1 MSKVKPRQPAAS
13 KTSEQA
19 DEGRLSD
26 VFVGIPA
33 YNEEVAIG
41 SVVLSVQEITERV
54 LVVDDGSADAT
65 ADIAKKAGAEVISHE
80 TNRGKGAAVRTILAE
95 AQSREFEALVLLD
108 GDGQHIAED
117 IQDVA
122 EPVLD
127 GACDVSIGSRYLE
140 GEKTETPLY
149 RRFGQKTLDLLT
161 AGSSGTALTDTQ
173 SGFRALSPDAVEK
186 MTIRTDGI
194 GVESEMIDSAT
205 TKGLGI
211 EEVPIDV
218 KYEEVDGQTYN
229 PLHHGLSVMVF
240 LLQLIRDRHPMLFFG
255 LPGILLLAAGSALTT
270 NAALLY
276 QSSGAFHQW
285 RILFGGF
292 MIMIGTMALFSGLV
306 LNQVANLVKGLDD

>member
-1 MSKVKPRQPAAS
+1 MSQIKQQAA
-13 KTSEQA
+13 TSQISQ
-19 DEGRLSD
+19 EGDNQKLTE
-26 VFVGIPA
+26 VLVGIPA

-41 SVVLSVQEITERV
+41 SVVLSVKEITERV

-65 ADIAKKAGAEVISHE
+65 AEIAEEAGAEVISHKE
-80 TNRGKGAAVRTILAE
+80 NRGKGAAVRTIFAE
-95 AQSREFEALVLLD
+95 AQSKEIGALVLLD
-108 GDGQHIAED
+108 GDGQHIADD
-117 IQDVA
+117 IPEVV

-127 GACDVSIGSRYLE
+127 GACDVSIGSRYLD

-149 RRFGQKTLDLLT
+149 RRFGQKVLDLLT
-161 AGSSGTALTDTQ
+161 TGSSGTSLTDTQ
-173 SGFRALSPDAVEK
+173 SGFRAFSPNAVEK
-186 MTIRTDGI
+186 MSIRTDGI

-205 TKGLGI
+205 TKGFDI

-229 PLHHGLSVMVF
+229 PLHHGLSVVVF
-240 LLQLIRDRHPMLFFG
+240 LLQLIRDKHPMVFFG
-255 LPGILLLAAGSALTT
+255 LPGLILLGVGGGLVT

-292 MIMIGTMALFSGLV
+292 MVMIGTMALFSGL
-306 LNQVANLVKGLDD
+306 LLSQVSNMMANLEK

>member
-1 MSKVKPRQPAAS
+1 MSQIKQQAA
-13 KTSEQA
+13 TSQISQ
-19 DEGRLSD
+19 EGDNQKLTE
-26 VFVGIPA
+26 VLVGIPA

-41 SVVLSVQEITERV
+41 SVVLSVKEITERV

-65 ADIAKKAGAEVISHE
+65 AEIAEEAGAEVISHKE
-80 TNRGKGAAVRTILAE
+80 NRGKGAAVRTIFAE
-95 AQSREFEALVLLD
+95 AQSKEIGALVLLD
-108 GDGQHIAED
+108 GDGQHIADD
-117 IQDVA
+117 IPEVV

-127 GACDVSIGSRYLE
+127 GACDVSIGSRYLD

-149 RRFGQKTLDLLT
+149 RRFGQKVLDLLT
-161 AGSSGTALTDTQ
+161 TGSSGTSLTDTQ
-173 SGFRALSPDAVEK
+173 SGFRAFSPNAVEK
-186 MTIRTDGI
+186 MSIRTDGI

-205 TKGLGI
+205 TKGFDI

-229 PLHHGLSVMVF
+229 PLHHGLSVVVF
-240 LLQLIRDRHPMLFFG
+240 LLQLIRDKHPMVFFG
-255 LPGILLLAAGSALTT
+255 LPGLILLGVGGGLVT

-292 MIMIGTMALFSGLV
+292 MVMIGTMALFSGLL
-306 LNQVANLVKGLDD
+306 LNQVSNMMANLEK